1 MADSVLARCLPGC
14 KYGSGLGDHEIGGG
28 SFERSGFDPV
38 GGNVECIAT
47 GPVAQFSRGYMA
59 VGNKGITKTPTKR
72 LTRKQRKDL
81 GRKIWSH
88 HPGLEV
94 VHRDAAGIDIGSR
107 EHYVAVGPDRDT
119 EPVQVFG
126 CFT

>member
-1 MADSVLARCLPGC
+1 
-14 KYGSGLGDHEIGGG
+14 
-28 SFERSGFDPV
+28 
-38 GGNVECIAT
+38 
-47 GPVAQFSRGYMA
+47 MA

-81 GRKIWSH
+81 GRKIWSD

-119 EPVQVFG
+119 EPVRVFG
-126 CFT
+126 CFTAELRRMAEWLKQCGVRTVVMQSTGGYWIPVFGVVEEEGVVVW